1 MDRFKSR
8 FLAATF
14 LSTSS
19 GLGVIF
25 CKTYVYNYYYI
36 SYCCFSVSIS
46 LHDNE
51 IQMSSILPGIVF
63 QVQSVQCFGQQF
75 SMFSMPH
82 ADQQHLFSSLHKQH
96 VPGRNHKYQ
105 HIEPGI

>member
-25 CKTYVYNYYYI
+25 CKTYGVQLLLL
-36 SYCCFSVSIS
+36 YCCCSVSIS

-51 IQMSSILPGIVF
+51 IQMSSTLPGIVF

-82 ADQQHLFSSLHKQH
+82 AGQQHLFSSLHKQH
-96 VPGRNHKYQ
+96 VPGQNHKYQ